1 MAAFAAVCFVTLG
14 AAAGACAQAHRTTHV
29 SFVISKNQTA
39 DTPEHYT
46 YSVRNA
52 PRGSVIVLQR
62 QRGGGWKTL
71 RKFTRHSGH
80 GSITQSIGEYVL
92 RVAVLKNHHVR
103 AQKQRTVFVYGDIPF
118 SALCDAANV
127 QWGNNDRGCN
137 RSTAQVGARLF
148 PSAAT
153 FDAPGSSSP
162 SAPAHNITVTPSTS
176 CRTMHLDYGESNDDV
191 QHAGGETMITQTL
204 IQQNT
209 DPVSV
214 TFPGGAEQSTDFQL
228 DGGPFQITDESNF
241 TGSGSLKVLE
251 NGSLN
256 CYTTNGVV
264 PGSI

>member
-1 MAAFAAVCFVTLG
+1 MATRCRCRECLGESSGKTLGRTNAVAVPGARGTESPGDFSVGRRLVHPCERGVVGMRSVRTMAAFAAVCFVTLG

-52 PRGSVIVLQR
+52 PRGAVIVLQR

-103 AQKQRTVFVYGDIPF
+103 AQKQRTFFVYGDIPF

-137 RSTAQVGARLF
+137 RSTA
-148 PSAAT
+148 
-153 FDAPGSSSP
+153 
-162 SAPAHNITVTPSTS
+162 
-176 CRTMHLDYGESNDDV
+176 
-191 QHAGGETMITQTL
+191 
-204 IQQNT
+204 
-209 DPVSV
+209 
-214 TFPGGAEQSTDFQL
+214 
-228 DGGPFQITDESNF
+228 
-241 TGSGSLKVLE
+241 
-251 NGSLN
+251 
-256 CYTTNGVV
+256 
-264 PGSI
+264 